1 MGMEEST
8 VAKNVNIEP
17 SGIAPVG
24 MIGPPRGCD
33 RYEARYLYLEQS
45 GLSRSGEQ

>member
-24 MIGPPRGCD
+24 MIGPPRGM
-33 RYEARYLYLEQS
+33 
-45 GLSRSGEQ
+45 